1 VLRVSTTHYNSERR
15 HRGLALPP
23 PDPARAA
30 NPPPVGKIERRDRQ
44 GGLIHEYR
52 ASSVNPGFET
62 LTRAGGSGPKTG
74 RAATRGSPSP
84 SPPSNGK
91 HLDWPRC
98 G

>member
-62 LTRAGGSGPKTG
+62 PHQGGRIWAENRPGGDARISFTLP
-74 RAATRGSPSP
+74 AV
-84 SPPSNGK
+84 
-91 HLDWPRC
+91 
-98 G
+98 